1 MSPRTPS
8 IRLVL
13 LALSAH
19 LVLAVSVALA
29 QQPAGTLS
37 AEQLQILF
45 RGKTWAMEY
54 GGVPDLLAIWDFNT
68 DGSLCGRLSGAKAG
82 TKCADIGKWKLQGD
96 MICWDFNWLGE
107 GYSYKSVCA
116 HVRKADDRTYLL
128 TDQSGKLPPLPFHP
142 VTQSTKNRK

>member
-13 LALSAH
+13 LAPSAH
-19 LVLAVSVALA
+19 LVLAVAQRSAYLPALG
-29 QQPAGTLS
+29 PKPPK
-37 AEQLQILF
+37 LQILF

-54 GGVPDLLAIWDFNT
+54 GGVPDLMAIWDFNA

-116 HVRKADDRTYLL
+116 RVRKVDDRTYLL

-142 VTQSTKNRK
+142 VTQSNKSRK

>member
-13 LALSAH
+13 LATSAH

-29 QQPAGTLS
+29 QELADTLS

-54 GGVPDLLAIWDFNT
+54 GGVPDLMAIWDFNA

-82 TKCADIGKWKLQGD
+82 TKCADIG
-96 MICWDFNWLGE
+96 
-107 GYSYKSVCA
+107 
-116 HVRKADDRTYLL
+116 RK
-128 TDQSGKLPPLPFHP
+128 
-142 VTQSTKNRK
+142 